1 MNPRPHHRRLV
12 RFGIQISIAL
22 VLTACSSRVELLG
35 NLPERDAN
43 EIVAALV
50 NAGIGA
56 DKVSGKDGLVSVQ
69 VASARVASAVDTL
82 RALGLPHEQFDG
94 MGKVFRKDGLIS
106 SPTEERARY
115 LYALSQDISSTL
127 SHIDGVVY
135 ASVHLVLPESGSVAT
150 GDAPSASSAAV
161 FIKYRSGAH
170 VEILE
175 PQVRRLVASSIP
187 GLTPERVTVVMV
199 RSTLLPPAQVLAVHA
214 ARRTDAGWMPNL
226 RWILLALITVAAAL
240 ALGAVL
246 RRGRGL
252 ARVSEEDPS

>member
-1 MNPRPHHRRLV
+1 MRL
-12 RFGIQISIAL
+12 GTQLGL
-22 VLTACSSRVELLG
+22 VVMLAACGARVELLG

-43 EIVAALV
+43 EVIAALDD
-50 NAGIGA
+50 AGISA
-56 DKVSGKDGLVSVQ
+56 DKVGGKDGMVSVQ
-69 VASARVASAVDTL
+69 VGSSHVARAVDTL

-127 SHIDGVVY
+127 SHIDGVLY
-135 ASVHLVLPESGSVAT
+135 ASVHLVLPESASAAT
-150 GDAPSASSAAV
+150 GDAPLASSAAV
-161 FIKYRSGAH
+161 FIKYRGGAH

-199 RSTLLPPAQVLAVHA
+199 RSTLLPPAQILAVHA
-214 ARRTDAGWMPNL
+214 TRGAAAEWGPDL
-226 RWILLALITVAAAL
+226 RWGLLALVVAAS
-240 ALGAVL
+240 GAGLFSWL
-246 RRGRGL
+246 RRGRTHDAEGEQ
-252 ARVSEEDPS
+252 S

>member
-1 MNPRPHHRRLV
+1 MRL
-12 RFGIQISIAL
+12 GTQLGLILILA
-22 VLTACSSRVELLG
+22 ACGARVELLG

-43 EIVAALV
+43 EVIAALDD
-50 NAGIGA
+50 AGISA
-56 DKVSGKDGLVSVQ
+56 DKVSGKDGMVSVQ
-69 VASARVASAVDTL
+69 VDSSRVAGAVDTL

-135 ASVHLVLPESGSVAT
+135 ASVHLVLPESGSAAT

-161 FIKYRSGAH
+161 FIKYRGGAH

-214 ARRTDAGWMPNL
+214 ARGATAGLSPNL
-226 RWILLALITVAAAL
+226 RWGLLALIVAAA
-240 ALGAVL
+240 GAGLFTWL
-246 RRGRGL
+246 RRGRN
-252 ARVSEEDPS
+252 RDEEEEQS